1 MNRLPDLLEDLAE
14 ADAVGHALRRFVEA
28 EPRDPI
34 ATINLDA
41 VMRRRRDLERELGA
55 LLGEEHH
62 DLIRYRID
70 LFDRSA
76 PPAAAVARSVL
87 LFQSLVTA
95 AFDAI
100 RTAPKR
106 LYQPSNE
113 NVRMSSLSF
122 ASVPGRR
129 TEIHFTIPNER
140 LLILE
145 SDLDITFGVVFELL
159 AARAKTLFRNIAAR
173 AGIASVAAA
182 YAWAE
187 NAAQHS
193 LTTTITW
200 RKASD
205 ERRTISLS
213 HSDALLFKTAVEAIT
228 DDAVEPLECDCELI
242 SIDEAAATFRIENAD
257 GETISGGLADGFPR
271 GGSWTTRR
279 WYTAVLH
286 RATRVRYA
294 TGEEI
299 VRWSLRGLIAH
310 D

>member
-1 MNRLPDLLEDLAE
+1 MNRLPDLLDDLAE
-14 ADAVGHALRRFVEA
+14 ADTVGHALRRFAEA

-55 LLGEEHH
+55 LLGREQH
-62 DLIRYRID
+62 DLIRYRIE
-70 LFDRSA
+70 LFDGNA

-100 RTAPKR
+100 RTVPKR

-113 NVRMSSLSF
+113 SIRLSSLSF
-122 ASVPGRR
+122 AGPPAGR
-129 TEIHFTIPNER
+129 TAIHFTIPNDR

-145 SDLDITFGVVFELL
+145 SDLDAAFAIVFELL
-159 AARAKTLFRNIAAR
+159 TARAKTAFRNIAGR

-182 YAWAE
+182 FAWAE
-187 NAAQHS
+187 NAAQHG

-213 HSDALLFKTAVEAIT
+213 HSDALLFRTAIAAIA
-228 DDAVEPLECDCELI
+228 DEAVEPVECDCELL
-242 SIDEAAATFRIENAD
+242 SLDEAAGTFRIENAD
-257 GETISGGLADGFPR
+257 GATIVGGLADGFPP

-294 TGEEI
+294 TGDEI
-299 VRWSLRGLIAH
+299 VRWSLRGLIPH